1 VLPLLVAAWLAELA
15 GLAAAAVSDVR
26 RRIVPNAVV
35 LLLAVNGILL
45 RLIQQSNWR
54 SVICSLAAAGC
65 VLVVLGQLA
74 RRGMTGGGDAKLIA
88 AVTLAVP
95 LPQVVSVLLAIMLA
109 GGLLSC
115 LYMAARC
122 RARPGD
128 TSIEGVCRG
137 GLRWMTRVEC
147 RRTACEVPMP
157 YALAVFLGS
166 VGFGVSEMIR

>member
-1 VLPLLVAAWLAELA
+1 VLPLLVAAWLAELP

-109 GGLLSC
+109 GGLLS
-115 LYMAARC
+115 
-122 RARPGD
+122 
-128 TSIEGVCRG
+128 
-137 GLRWMTRVEC
+137 
-147 RRTACEVPMP
+147 
-157 YALAVFLGS
+157 
-166 VGFGVSEMIR
+166 